1 MAELL
6 GLIPAAGKGQRARP
20 YTSQVPKCLLEING
34 VPNIV
39 RNLELMRD
47 QLGIRR
53 IVIVVGHLGEQIRAA
68 LGDGARFGVQLT
80 YVENRELDRGLAYSV
95 YLARE
100 ALTSDFVMLL
110 SDECYI
116 HTNHRALLDA
126 PAEGTIATC
135 GYMRVDDRELI
146 RRNYAL
152 ELDGTRVTRL
162 TEKPTAVPNDM
173 LGTGTMRLTPAVFAV
188 LERAFAAQRQV
199 DFVTVLGG
207 LCDAGQVRGFELT
220 GTYVNINDRDSLNLA
235 KYHDRTAQFEQARLT
250 LLLYAEGDERQ
261 VAFTINRYRRIE
273 RLDHIFVVLRADNQI
288 EPLVTGAGAEV
299 LRCPPE
305 VTEYGAMLR
314 HALATAPGD
323 LLIVADADYS
333 HPRRDVLK
341 LLAYVREADMVVG
354 TRTTRQLIEQ
364 GTQMRGAV
372 RTANIL
378 LAKLLELLWWSFEGR
393 FTDASCNFRAI
404 WKTSFLQVAP
414 DLSADGAGLGA
425 ELIVEL
431 LRRRERVIEIPVNY
445 VNRTGSSYRKYHRF
459 STFLSILG
467 TILRKRVQHLLAP
480 ATRATATGGAGEL
493 P

>member
-1 MAELL
+1 MPELL
-6 GLIPAAGKGQRARP
+6 GLIPAAGKGERARP
-20 YTSQVPKCLLEING
+20 YTSQRPKCLLEING

-53 IVIVVGHLGEQIRAA
+53 VVIVVGHLGEQIREA
-68 LGDGARFGVQLT
+68 LGDGARFGLT
-80 YVENRELDRGLAYSV
+80 LTFVENPELDRGLAYSV
-95 YLARE
+95 YLARQQ
-100 ALTSDFVMLL
+100 LTSDFVMLL

-116 HTNHRALLDA
+116 HTNHDGLPGAPRDGALA
-126 PAEGTIATC
+126 VC

-152 ELDGTRVTRL
+152 EVDGARVTRL
-162 TEKPTAVPNDM
+162 EEKPAAVPNDM
-173 LGTGTMRLTPAVFAV
+173 LGTGTMLLSPAIFPL
-188 LERAFAAQRQV
+188 LEREFSQQRHV
-199 DFVTVLGG
+199 DLVTALGG
-207 LCDAGQVRGFELT
+207 WCASGQVRGFELT

-235 KYHDRTAQFEQARLT
+235 KYHDRTAQFEHAKLT

-261 VAFTINRYRRIE
+261 VAFTINRYKRVERID
-273 RLDHIFVVLRADNQI
+273 RIFVVLRADNQI
-288 EPLVTGAGAEV
+288 ESLVEAAGAEV

-305 VTEYGAMLR
+305 VTGYGAMLR

-323 LLIVADADYS
+323 LLILADADYS

-372 RTANIL
+372 RLANIL
-378 LAKLLELLWWSFEGR
+378 LAKVLELLWWSFEGR

-404 WKTSFLQVAP
+404 WKSSYRQIAA

-459 STFLSILG
+459 GTFLSIFGL
-467 TILRKRVQHLLAP
+467 ILKKRVQHLLRP
-480 ATRATATGGAGEL
+480 ASRGEL
-493 P
+493 S